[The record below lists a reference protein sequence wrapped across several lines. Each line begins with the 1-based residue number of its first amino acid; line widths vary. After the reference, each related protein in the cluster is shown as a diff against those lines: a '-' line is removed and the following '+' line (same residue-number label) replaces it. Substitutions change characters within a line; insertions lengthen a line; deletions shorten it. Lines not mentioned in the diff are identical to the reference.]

1 MRNST
6 SDIHN
11 EVVESLN
18 SLAYNGQTSKFK
30 KIFNILTYHHK
41 QCYLHTTIMKCHAK
55 VMYCILSSIK
65 RDEAL
70 SVLYDLFQEKKGFAF
85 NTLDV
90 IAHQSTFL
98 FRTLFSQLNS
108 QQKEDYKIYLEIKS
122 TVSAKHILERF
133 YSNDKRKPKTENS
146 NAKNSNTDSRLL
158 RQRKKP
164 TQNGFLTLNNSA
176 SFLPNSATLE
186 ETTDQHEIE
195 PLTVNWGLTS
205 EEYQD
210 MLSESDNRSFDELI
224 YWVTGEQL
232 SNSLQLSILKKFNEL
247 EEVIIEPAAK
257 RQRIL

>member
-1 MRNST
+1 MIYS
-6 SDIHN
+6 
-11 EVVESLN
+11 
-18 SLAYNGQTSKFK
+18 K
-30 KIFNILTYHHK
+30 KIKALRLTHWMLFFIDPILYSTL
-41 QCYLHTTIMKCHAK
+41 CLVNLIF
-55 VMYCILSSIK
+55 S
-65 RDEAL
+65 
-70 SVLYDLFQEKKGFAF
+70 KK
-85 NTLDV
+85 
-90 IAHQSTFL
+90 
-98 FRTLFSQLNS
+98 
-108 QQKEDYKIYLEIKS
+108 KITRYILEIKS

-224 YWVTGEQL
+224 YWVTEEQL
-232 SNSLQLSILKKFNEL
+232 SNSLQLSILKSLMN
-247 EEVIIEPAAK
+247 
-257 RQRIL
+257 

>member
-1 MRNST
+1 MRNSANNT
-6 SDIHN
+6 SDK
-11 EVVESLN
+11 VAKDLN
-18 SLAYNGQTSKFK
+18 KLVYKGQINRFRETFYDLS
-30 KIFNILTYHHK
+30 YHHK

-195 PLTVNWGLTS
+195 PLTVNWDLTS

-210 MLSESDNRSFDELI
+210 MLSESDNQSFDELI

>member
-1 MRNST
+1 MRNSANNI
-6 SDIHN
+6 SDR
-11 EVVESLN
+11 VVKNLN
-18 SLAYNGQTSKFK
+18 KLAYKGQINRFRETFYDLS
-30 KIFNILTYHHK
+30 YHHK
-41 QCYLHTTIMKCHAK
+41 QCYLHTTIVKCHAK

-90 IAHQSTFL
+90 IAHQSIFL

-133 YSNDKRKPKTENS
+133 YSNDKRKPKAENS
-146 NAKNSNTDSRLL
+146 NAKNFNTDHRLL

-164 TQNGFLTLNNSA
+164 TQNRLLPLNNSA
-176 SFLPNSATLE
+176 NFLPNSAE

-195 PLTVNWGLTS
+195 PPTVNLSVTP

-210 MLSESDNRSFDELI
+210 ILSESQSLDELI
-224 YWVTGEQL
+224 YWTTGEQL
-232 SNSLQLSILKKFNEL
+232 SNSLQLSTLEKFNEL
-247 EEVIIEPAAK
+247 EEVIIEPAVK
-257 RQRIL
+257 RQRVL